1 VTAAAPSH
9 VHLVDDDA
17 ILVSSL
23 AEGLRALGHRV
34 TTGPTGAPGLALLHE
49 LRPDLLV
56 VDLMMP
62 GMDGATFVRHARAD
76 AALAGLRIVV
86 LSAKVY
92 DTDRRA
98 ALAAGAD
105 AFALKPARLPALAA
119 LFQSLL
125 HPEVDVGFW
134 GVRGTLPVNGPATLR
149 YGGDTSCVCL
159 RFPEGQ
165 TIVLDAGS
173 GVRPLG
179 QHLARQGRL
188 DCTLLFTHPHWD
200 HLNALPFFAP
210 LFVPGNHVEIAGP
223 PQGPHDVRA
232 LVAAQMDG
240 VFFPIT
246 PREFAA
252 DVHYRDLA
260 PGPFTVQGVAADAFT
275 LMHPGTCFGYR
286 FTHRGRSLAYVT
298 DNELFDPGLPGWAA
312 DYEGALADWLRG
324 VDLLI
329 TDTTW
334 STADEYRPRVG
345 WGHSTVAQVA
355 RLCVAAGVRRLAL
368 FHHDPSQS
376 DDDID
381 RKHDLARDAV
391 ARLGGATEV
400 LCPAQGASLRV

>member
-1 VTAAAPSH
+1 MSAATPAH

-17 ILVSSL
+17 ILVSTV
-23 AEGLRALGHRV
+23 AEGLRALGFRV
-34 TTGPTGAPGLALLHE
+34 TSGPTGAPGIASLCE
-49 LRPDLLV
+49 LRPDVLV

-62 GMDGATFVRHARAD
+62 GMDGASFVRHVRAEP
-76 AALAGLRIVV
+76 ALEALRVVV

-92 DTDRRA
+92 DADRRA

-105 AFALKPARLPALAA
+105 AFALKPARIPALAA

-134 GVRGTLPVNGPATLR
+134 GVRGTLPVNGAATLR

-165 TIVLDAGS
+165 TIVLDAGT
-173 GVRPLG
+173 GIRPLG
-179 QHLARQGRL
+179 QHLVRQGRL

-200 HLNALPFFAP
+200 HINALPFFAP
-210 LFVPGNHVEIAGP
+210 LFVPGNRIEIAGP
-223 PQGPHDVRA
+223 PQGAADVRA

-246 PREFAA
+246 PREFGA

-260 PGPFTVQGVAADAFT
+260 PGPFSVQGVAADAFT
-275 LMHPGTCFGYR
+275 LMHPGACFGYR
-286 FTHRGRSLAYVT
+286 FTHRGRSIAYVT
-298 DNELFDPGLPGWAA
+298 DNELFEPGMAGWAP
-312 DYEGALADWLRG
+312 DYEGALAAWLQG

-334 STADEYRPRVG
+334 ATDAEYRPRVG
-345 WGHSTVAQVA
+345 WGHSTVGQVA
-355 RLCVAAGVRRLAL
+355 RLCAAAGVRRLAL

-376 DDDID
+376 DDDIA
-381 RKHDLARDAV
+381 RKHDLAREALQ
-391 ARLGGATEV
+391 AAGAPTEA
-400 LCPAQGASLRV
+400 LCPAQGESLRV